1 MKEQYWVNIE
11 FRYTDLE
18 DIKYRHSLGDT
29 KCVSKTITIGV
40 FDTIEEAYE
49 KGNAAL
55 EKFEK
60 RFKFNPHY
68 NRKERFSKNGGPF
81 GTPEHLITNTTWI
94 QTPFQLF
101 AKIEKLKYEPVED
114 AIDEALAGIARYKDW
129 KIRNE
134 DE

>member
-11 FRYTDLE
+11 FRYKDLHDIRHRHTLGE
-18 DIKYRHSLGDT
+18 IKY
-29 KCVSKTITIGV
+29 VSKTITIGV

-60 RFKFNPHY
+60 RFKFNPNY
-68 NRKERFSKNGGPF
+68 NRSRRFSKNGGPF
-81 GTPEHLITNTTWI
+81 GLPEHLIGESTWI

-101 AKIEKLKYEPVED
+101 AKIETLKYEPVED